1 METKTIFKPF
11 NLGRTLITVGAMD
24 VVPNWRVME
33 CLNRHLKGDWGNVCE
48 EDAEQNCI
56 ATQEGHRVLSAYA
69 INPTLPAQGHGENC
83 FWIITEA
90 DRESTTVLLPME
102 Y

>member
-1 METKTIFKPF
+1 METSTLFKPF
-11 NLGRTLITVGAMD
+11 KLGRTLITMGAKD
-24 VVPNWRVME
+24 AVPHWRVLE
-33 CLNRHLKGDWGNVCE
+33 CLNRHSKGDWGNVCK

-56 ATQEGHRVLSAYA
+56 ATQEGLRVLSAYA

-90 DRESTTVLLPME
+90 SRESTTVLLPVE